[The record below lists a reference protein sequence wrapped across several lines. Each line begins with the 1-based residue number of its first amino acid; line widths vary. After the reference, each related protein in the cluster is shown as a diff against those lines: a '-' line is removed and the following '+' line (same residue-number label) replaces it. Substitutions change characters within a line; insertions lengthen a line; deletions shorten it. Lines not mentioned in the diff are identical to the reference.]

1 MTPPRNPLLAVL
13 ALALV
18 TGAPAPALA
27 EHTPGVPGWQ
37 QDVHYSISA
46 SYTPAKFEIAG
57 RETLAYWNLSPDTL
71 SELYFHL
78 YLNAYRPGSHMARHD
93 AYFEDWK
100 IENLPSRRRGSETID
115 GVTLLR
121 GDPLPVQ
128 VDDTIAGIALPSVLA
143 PGESVIVCLAF
154 RSVIPDV
161 PERMG
166 RSGKGIFAAQWFPK
180 VCAYDRFGWH
190 AEQHLGSEFYGD
202 FGAYDVRIT
211 LPGSFLLAHTG
222 TLVNGAEVLPDSIG
236 ARLEAPGDSAVTIW
250 DRSGA
255 AAPGDSAG
263 RRAYELPR
271 TWVVHADSVH
281 DFAWACDEKW
291 IWRRAR
297 WNGIQIYTFHRKGD
311 SKRWYDMAG
320 EGARMM
326 EVLNHRFGPYPYPT
340 FSFVEEPIGAGG
352 VEFPNV
358 VWITPRRSAIAR
370 RLEYLFAHE
379 LAHNWFYGMVGSNET
394 AQAFLDEGLTSY
406 SETAIMETLYGR
418 EGNLTIPRTPR
429 WLYPPDDSRRTAW
442 RSYLEF
448 QASGIEEPVLTHSDR
463 FKNPA
468 AYYPSVYHKTNVGLW
483 TLRSI
488 AGTDRFDAAMREYFA
503 IWRFHHPYAEDFFA
517 SMNHALGQ
525 SYDWF
530 WDGWI
535 VRTDR
540 IDLELRKM
548 RVARDGTDYQAEL
561 EIQSRGGID
570 PPVPVRFR
578 GSGGHEVLR
587 TIPRDVFLGAAGD
600 GRYRTTL
607 PFRPSEAELDPDL
620 TLPDVSW
627 SDNSTRWRLRLQP
640 MLDNWH
646 SSPMPIGKTLL
657 LWRPDL
663 WYQTEDGVQGG
674 LAFDAS
680 TVRWEHALHGL
691 AGVGAR
697 KPRPFADF
705 EGRFRALSADPK
717 GIVRARA
724 YNIDGHRGAQ
734 LLFSKALG
742 SRIERGFRWTLAA
755 GVDLD
760 RLYDRAVPRRPSEW
774 SDGGH
779 GNLELQVSSTRNFR
793 RVRWSGAMRLRTD
806 LLSEGA
812 SYSSIYGTMTGDV
825 SVIPKFPLLLRAAAG
840 RVRGDQVPSE
850 ERFYLAGAGPRGEW
864 ASRWFRSRGTIPTRW
879 TAALGGDGNVRG
891 FADTRPSGRT
901 LLAVNAESR
910 SGRLVPSWVPLLS
923 RIRIPVVDPRSSLF
937 ADVGKVSEN
946 KLDWSDLAADC
957 GVGFRTKPL
966 VRNHLVLRT
975 DLPLWRTPTL
985 PGERPWKLRAVFSVG
1000 EAF

>member
-1 MTPPRNPLLAVL
+1 VTAPKLGLLAL
-13 ALALV
+13 L
-18 TGAPAPALA
+18 APALLLGPSARA

-46 SYTPAKFEIAG
+46 AYTPAKFEIAG

-93 AYFEDWK
+93 ADFEDWK
-100 IENLPSRRRGSETID
+100 IENLPARRRGSETID
-115 GVTLLR
+115 RATLLS
-121 GDPLPVQ
+121 GDSLSVQ
-128 VDDTIAGIALPSVLA
+128 VDDTVARIPLPGALA
-143 PGESVIVCLAF
+143 PGESVIVCLQF

-161 PERMG
+161 PDRMG

-180 VCAYDRFGWH
+180 VAVYDRFGWH

-202 FGAYDVRIT
+202 FGAYDVRLT
-211 LPGSFLLAHTG
+211 VPGSFLLAHTG
-222 TLVNGAEVLPDSIG
+222 TLVNAKEVLPDSIR
-236 ARLEAPGDSAVTIW
+236 ARLDAPGDSAVTIW
-250 DRSGA
+250 DRSRS
-255 AAPGDSAG
+255 AAPPDSAG
-263 RRAYELPR
+263 RRALELPR
-271 TWVVHADSVH
+271 TWVIHADSVH

-297 WNGIQIYTFHRKGD
+297 WNGIQIYTFHRAGD
-311 SKRWYDMAG
+311 SKRWNDMAA

-326 EVLNHRFGPYPYPT
+326 EIMNHRFGPYPYPT

-352 VEFPNV
+352 VEFPNI
-358 VWITPRRSAIAR
+358 VWITPRKSVTAR

-379 LAHNWFYGMVGSNET
+379 LAHNWFQGMVGNNET

-418 EGNLTIPRTPR
+418 EGNLSLPRTPR
-429 WLYPPDDSRRTAW
+429 WLHPQDDSRRSAW
-442 RSYLEF
+442 RNYLEF
-448 QASGIEEPVLTHSDR
+448 QASGIEEPVVTHSDR

-468 AYYPSVYHKTNVGLW
+468 SYYPSVYHKTNVALW

-488 AGTDRFDAAMREYFA
+488 AGADRFDAAMREYFA

-517 SMNHALGQ
+517 SMNHALGT

-530 WDGWI
+530 WDGWF
-535 VRTDR
+535 VRIDR
-540 IDLELRKM
+540 IDLELTKM
-548 RVARDGTDYQAEL
+548 RVSRDGIAYAAEL
-561 EIQSRGGID
+561 DLRSRGGID

-578 GSGGHEVLR
+578 DGKGHEARR
-587 TIPRDVFLGAAGD
+587 TIPREVFLGAAGD
-600 GRYRTTL
+600 ASYRTTL
-607 PFRPSEAELDPDL
+607 SFRPSEAELDPDL

-627 SDNSTRWRLRLQP
+627 SDNSTRWNWRFQP
-640 MLDNWH
+640 MLDNWR
-646 SSPMPIGKTLL
+646 SSPPPIGKTLL

-674 LAFDAS
+674 VSFDAS

-691 AGVGAR
+691 LGVGAR

-705 EGRFRALSADPK
+705 EARIRALSADPK
-717 GIVRARA
+717 GILRLRG
-724 YNIDGHRGAQ
+724 YGTDGHDGYRVS
-734 LLFSKALG
+734 LTKPLG
-742 SRIERGFRWTLAA
+742 SRIERGYRWTLSV
-755 GVDLD
+755 GIDED
-760 RLYDRAVPRRPSEW
+760 RLHDRGVPRRPSEW
-774 SDGGH
+774 SNGGH
-779 GNLELQVSSTRNFR
+779 GNLEAQLSAARNFR
-793 RVRWSGAMRLRTD
+793 RVRWTGLVRLRTD
-806 LLSEGA
+806 LLSDDV
-812 SYSSIYGTMTGDV
+812 SYGSIFGTMTSEV

-840 RVRGDQVPSE
+840 RVRGGALVPPE

-864 ASRWFRSRGTIPTRW
+864 NSRWFRSRGTIPTRW
-879 TAALGGDGNVRG
+879 TAALGGDGNVRA

-901 LLAVNAESR
+901 LVALNAESR
-910 SGRLVPSWVPLLS
+910 SGRLIPSWIPLLS
-923 RIRIPVVDPRSSLF
+923 RLRIPVLDPRSSLF
-937 ADVGKVSEN
+937 ADLGQVSEN
-946 KLDWSDLAADC
+946 RLDLNDLAADL

-966 VRNHLVLRT
+966 FRNHLVLRT
-975 DLPLWRTPTL
+975 DLPLWRTPAQD
-985 PGERPWKLRAVFSVG
+985 GERPWKLRAVFSVG